1 VERNRKRRASKLVAQ
16 VGVAAGNRSGQ
27 SGGNG
32 NKLDARAAIVVTD
45 FRGPVLRAG
54 IGPRGCPGA
63 ITPIVHRPAK
73 LFRRSRVEG
82 AARSAMQSLSRR
94 IGRGAFR
101 GTMVLGALLMAWAS
115 GSYVELGEA
124 HPFYLEKLPLTR
136 PSLYLA
142 ALYAHVPSALFAL
155 PACVLL
161 DTETLRSRWPGAHR
175 WLGRLTAFVVLLL
188 VVPSGLYLATFAQGG
203 LVTTLGF
210 WLTGLVSAGAML
222 LSVRA
227 ARRGRYALH
236 RRFARHVTAQLS
248 VAVLS
253 RALLYGVELLELY
266 EPWVYVA
273 ALWLPV
279 LGALFS
285 VEWLH
290 APRRSLITKGTRHE
304 ALAAVRRVD
313 AVR

>member
-1 VERNRKRRASKLVAQ
+1 MK
-16 VGVAAGNRSGQ
+16 G
-27 SGGNG
+27 
-32 NKLDARAAIVVTD
+32 
-45 FRGPVLRAG
+45 
-54 IGPRGCPGA
+54 
-63 ITPIVHRPAK
+63 
-73 LFRRSRVEG
+73 
-82 AARSAMQSLSRR
+82 LSSR
-94 IGRGAFR
+94 IGHGAFR
-101 GTMVLGALLMAWAS
+101 AAMVLGVLLMAWAS
-115 GSYVELGEA
+115 SSYVELGEA
-124 HPFYLEKLPLTR
+124 HPFYLEKLPLAR
-136 PSLYLA
+136 PALYLA

-161 DTETLRSRWPGAHR
+161 DTNTLRSRWPGAHR
-175 WLGRLTAFVVLLL
+175 WLGRLTALVVLLL
-188 VVPSGLYLATFAQGG
+188 VVPSGLYLAWFAQGG
-203 LVTTLGF
+203 LITTLGF
-210 WLTGLVSAGAML
+210 VLTGVLSAGAML

-227 ARRGRYALH
+227 AQRGRYERH

-253 RALLYGVELLELY
+253 RALLYGAEWLELY

-279 LGALFS
+279 LGSLIS

-290 APRRSLITKGTRHE
+290 APRRSLTSKGTRHE